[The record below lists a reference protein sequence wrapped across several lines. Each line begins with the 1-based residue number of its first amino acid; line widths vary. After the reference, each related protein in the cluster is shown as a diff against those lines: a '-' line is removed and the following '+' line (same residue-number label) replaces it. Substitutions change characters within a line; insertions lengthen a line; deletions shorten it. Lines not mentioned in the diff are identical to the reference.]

1 MHAQPDTIPE
11 HRMDTA
17 TTTPN
22 HPTAV
27 QTPEA
32 SPAGA
37 PHLLDSQDL
46 LRGQNAVAIAH
57 NGSLYRL
64 QATRQGKLILTK

>member
-1 MHAQPDTIPE
+1 MPAEPAITLE

-17 TTTPN
+17 TTPSNPPAATQTGGA
-22 HPTAV
+22 TA
-27 QTPEA
+27 P
-32 SPAGA
+32 GA
-37 PHLLDSQDL
+37 PHQLDSQDL